1 MSNACIDVSA
11 FVQSECSKNN
21 VIDIAALTRK
31 AFEVAP
37 KYALDDVREHV
48 LEEVMRLEASH
59 AQAAPKTRRYG

>member
-11 FVQSECSKNN
+11 FVQSECSKSN

-31 AFEVAP
+31 AVEVAP

-48 LEEVMRLEASH
+48 LEELMRIEAG
-59 AQAAPKTRRYG
+59 QAAAATKFRRYG

>member
-11 FVQSECSKNN
+11 FVQSECSKSN

-31 AFEVAP
+31 AKEVAP

-48 LEEVMRLEASH
+48 LEELQRLEASRT
-59 AQAAPKTRRYG
+59 QAVPATRKYA